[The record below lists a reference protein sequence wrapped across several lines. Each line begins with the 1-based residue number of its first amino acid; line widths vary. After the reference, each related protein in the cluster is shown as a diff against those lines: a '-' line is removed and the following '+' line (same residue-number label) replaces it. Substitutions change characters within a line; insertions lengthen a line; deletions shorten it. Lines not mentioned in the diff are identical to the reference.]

1 MKARI
6 CPECEH
12 HNPLYA
18 WKCAACGNYIGWEF
32 SAILNVFQI
41 LTGFMLASL
50 LLIMAAN
57 SPEKMNGYLLLFLL
71 LMTIIPFLYRLY
83 VEE

>member
-18 WKCAACGNYIGWEF
+18 WRCATCGNSIGWEI
-32 SAILNVFQI
+32 SSILNVFQI
-41 LTGFMLASL
+41 LAGFMLASL

-57 SPEKMNGYLLLFLL
+57 FPEKTGGYVLLFLV
-71 LMTIIPFLYRLY
+71 LMKVIPFLYRLY